1 MVWSAIVWLAIIF
14 GLLWALFRL
23 IRGPTTND
31 KRSPEDH
38 ESHGPF
44 RK

>member
-1 MVWSAIVWLAIIF
+1 MVWSAIVWLVIVLVF
-14 GLLWALFRL
+14 LWALFRI
-23 IRGPTTND
+23 IRGPSRKDNRGPGD
-31 KRSPEDH
+31 D